1 MNVLTIKL
9 ILTFIIIGY
18 TSFSLSQSYFFK
30 DRDADL
36 ELGFNAKYDLTTAEF
51 GVNFAKVYGGMCST
65 IASDGFIF
73 SSEFGMKNNNFLF
86 APKATYTFNFL
97 LLDAS
102 LSIINYNYLNN
113 HSLYVKPQ
121 IGATLLGYVDLVYGY
136 NIPIVDRNIDFQGST
151 LTLRMRLFG
160 CMKEIK

>member
-1 MNVLTIKL
+1 MKVLTIKL

-18 TSFSLSQSYFFK
+18 TTFSFSQSDFFK

-36 ELGFNAKYDLTTAEF
+36 ELGFNAKYNLTTAEF

-65 IASDGFIF
+65 FASDGFIF
-73 SSEFGMKNNNFLF
+73 SSEFGIKNNNFLF
-86 APKATYTFNFL
+86 APKATYTINL
-97 LLDAS
+97 LFLDAS
-102 LSIINYNYLNN
+102 FSVINYNYLNN

-121 IGATLLGYVDLVYGY
+121 IGATLLGYFDLVYGY
-136 NIPIVDRNIDFQGST
+136 NIPITDRNLDFQGST